1 MNQICFVEHDVS
13 HPGNFV
19 YDSPETHD
27 WWLLILTHSPAE
39 FLINDK
45 MMEYPAECMVLY
57 PPNTKICYRS
67 CSDSYK
73 NDWLRFYTTESYILN
88 TDIPLGIPVH
98 IANSKYCNQLFQ
110 MLASENLYNNYYR
123 ESSIESLFRL
133 LFYKL
138 SEAYHNNSAQIQ
150 NKDLTNLRFDIKN
163 NPGFPWTVPF
173 MADRLHLSTGHVQA
187 LYRKNFHT
195 TCMEDVIYN
204 RILLAKNHLSQSTYS
219 IADIAGICGYNNIEH
234 FCRQFKQITGQ
245 TPNNYRKASA
255 SLPYKKIKKPI

>member
-1 MNQICFVEHDVS
+1 MNQICYVEHDVS

-19 YDSPETHD
+19 YDFPATHD
-27 WWLLILTHSPAE
+27 WWLLILTHTPAE

-45 MMEYPAECMVLY
+45 IVEYPAECMVLY
-57 PPNTKICYRS
+57 PPNTRIYYRS

-73 NDWLRFYTTESYILN
+73 NDWLRFYTNESYIIN
-88 TDIPLGIPVH
+88 TDIPLALPVNIPK
-98 IANSKYCNQLFQ
+98 SQYCNQLFQ
-110 MLASENLYNNYYR
+110 MLSYENFCNNYYR

-138 SEAYHNNSAQIQ
+138 SEAYHHNTAQTQ
-150 NKDLTNLRFDIKN
+150 NKDLINLRLEIKN

-173 MADRLHLSTGHVQA
+173 MAKRLHLSTGHVQA
-187 LYRKNFHT
+187 LYRKNFNT

-204 RILLAKNHLSQSTYS
+204 RILLAKEHLVQSTYS
-219 IADIAGICGYNNIEH
+219 IADIASICGYNNIEH

-245 TPNNYRKASA
+245 TPKHYRKTSV
-255 SLPYKKIKKPI
+255 SFKK